1 MKPGEGDDWQQ
12 AYSIM
17 DYGMAGKEQEERRNK
32 ERGSAALYSR
42 LSAASGQLRSIRCC
56 KYTICVGKVNEC
68 DGSQLNF
75 ADFNKGDFLDF
86 FLYTV
91 FKLASYAIPQILLC
105 RRMLGLNPGLLRLR
119 HWQSDALT
127 SRIDLIHTRLDLI
140 HN

>member
-17 DYGMAGKEQEERRNK
+17 DYGMAGKEQEQE

-42 LSAASGQLRSIRCC
+42 LSAAGGQLRSIRCC

-75 ADFNKGDFLDF
+75 ADFNRGDFVGF
-86 FLYTV
+86 FSMYCFIQACFICGPSDSTV
-91 FKLASYAIPQILLC
+91 SEDAGIEPRTVATSPLAVRRSNHYARSHPH
-105 RRMLGLNPGLLRLR
+105 LG
-119 HWQSDALT
+119 
-127 SRIDLIHTRLDLI
+127 
-140 HN
+140 